1 MNYNDNYFVYPQIN
15 SIYYSPIKPQIYEF
29 LEEADQYPSSSSSSS
44 SQLQQQQPKPQ
55 LQSYPF
61 CKLNIKDLFH
71 SFCNDPIHLDDYWLD
86 FDRRCHLGRDMYKE
100 FFYDGDEG
108 HQRYH
113 FDLNHGYETFDE
125 RLQRPLDEGLASIC
139 KYLLLKFSSTRPGIT
154 LREAVQFADFA
165 CFRGTLQK
173 FAATFF
179 EAQRPHKDRGWKFLI
194 VKLQGV
200 FFIQEL
206 ETDARQ
212 EERIQETAYE
222 KLATYWGL
230 KFERYI
236 LAENGK
242 RYKLDVCYSSLIKN

>member
-1 MNYNDNYFVYPQIN
+1 
-15 SIYYSPIKPQIYEF
+15 
-29 LEEADQYPSSSSSSS
+29 
-44 SQLQQQQPKPQ
+44 
-55 LQSYPF
+55 
-61 CKLNIKDLFH
+61 
-71 SFCNDPIHLDDYWLD
+71 
-86 FDRRCHLGRDMYKE
+86 MYKE

-139 KYLLLKFSSTRPGIT
+139 KYLLRKFSTTRPGIT

-242 RYKLDVCYSSLIKN
+242 IPDSISPVSTIVQTNAIFKLHFNPLPAIPKPITVFYSAEIDGICKVLIIERKPADLNIRCNIQKANYSQIFSKDFLRVFGPKRRY